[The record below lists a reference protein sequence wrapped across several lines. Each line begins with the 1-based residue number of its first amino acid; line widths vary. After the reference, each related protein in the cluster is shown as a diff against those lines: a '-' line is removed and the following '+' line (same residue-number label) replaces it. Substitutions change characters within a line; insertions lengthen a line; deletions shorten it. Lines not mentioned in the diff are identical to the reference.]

1 MWWNPMWGISI
12 LADFRPFCV
21 ISFHTEAMFGLGKD
35 FLFKSGLGHCYIL
48 RFHEQFLMLTGEDPF
63 LLDSQEY

>member
-1 MWWNPMWGISI
+1 MWGISI
-12 LADFRPFCV
+12 LADFRPIWG
-21 ISFHTEAMFGLGKD
+21 ISFHTVVIFGLGKD
-35 FLFKSGLGHCYIL
+35 FLFKSVLGHCDIL

>member
-1 MWWNPMWGISI
+1 MRWNPMGGISI
-12 LADFRPFCV
+12 LADFRPIWG
-21 ISFHTEAMFGLGKD
+21 ISFHTVAMFSLD
-35 FLFKSGLGHCYIL
+35 LLLKSDLGHCDIL